1 MGINFFV
8 IEAIFVPFEMV
19 AINVMLR
26 FWTDKIPI
34 AVVVVI
40 VLFAYG

>member
-8 IEAIFVPFEMV
+8 FELIFVPFEVV
-19 AINVMLR
+19 AFTILLR
-26 FWTDKIPI
+26 FWTDKVPT

-40 VLFAYG
+40 VLAAYA

>member
-8 IEAIFVPFEMV
+8 FEAILIPLEVV
-19 AINVMLR
+19 AFNVVLR
-26 FWTDKIPI
+26 FWTDKVPT

-40 VLFAYG
+40 VPVAYG